1 MTISKKFM
9 NRQTSRFTKLVLF
22 AIPLLLAVLSLACS
36 AGSIIGD
43 TTSLEVT
50 ITLSENDVNRLLR
63 HSFVDQD
70 EDNLLEDITS
80 IDMQPGVIRIHGTYT
95 NSDGATVPGSADIT
109 FSVQD
114 GMLNGK
120 ITAVEIAGLD
130 VNHPRVTR
138 INDLMTKEF
147 AKAAS
152 ESDEVEFTS
161 VEITEDSL
169 EFVIQVTPSQ

>member
-1 MTISKKFM
+1 M
-9 NRQTSRFTKLVLF
+9 NRQTSHVPKWILF

-36 AGSIIGD
+36 GSSIIGG
-43 TTSLEVT
+43 TSGLEVT
-50 ITLSENDVNRLLR
+50 INLSENDVNRLLR
-63 HSFVDQD
+63 HSFIDQD

-114 GMLNGK
+114 GMLN
-120 ITAVEIAGLD
+120 D
-130 VNHPRVTR
+130 SMTR
-138 INDLMTKEF
+138 EF

-152 ESDEVEFTS
+152 ESDKVEFTS

-169 EFVIQVTPSQ
+169 EFVIKVTPSQ